1 MREKPKL
8 KFTISCGICG
18 GKLAETDDPKITVI
32 QLAKA
37 KNLKKVKIEFY
48 NSEELK
54 LIEEFYICNKCL
66 KKLNQFVTYPF
77 VKIKI

>member
-18 GKLAETDDPKITVI
+18 RKLAETDDPRITI
-32 QLAKA
+32 MQLAKA
-37 KNLKKVKIEFY
+37 KKLKKVRIEFY
-48 NSEELK
+48 NSEELN

-66 KKLNQFVTYPF
+66 RKLNKFVSYPF